1 MLKLRLDGNC
11 DCRDYDGD
19 DDEDDDD
26 DDEDKNDNECNSDDG
41 NINYDN
47 SVNKVDYYILDIIED
62 AVLNSSVLSTMLI
75 SEAHIIELA

>member
-11 DCRDYDGD
+11 DCRDYHGG
-19 DDEDDDD
+19 DDDD
-26 DDEDKNDNECNSDDG
+26 DDEVKNNNECNSDDG
-41 NINYDN
+41 NGNYDN

-62 AVLNSSVLSTMLI
+62 AVLNSSVLSIMLI